1 MSRFNNFFN
10 LIVVRM
16 KSMKNL
22 MMMMVFVLFAVTAFG
37 QSVRKMIQ
45 WELNPILNTVKVTEA
60 EKKEL
65 IVPIERFVTKR
76 KQIRKADSE
85 NKQAESAEN
94 ARQYLNDMKA
104 ILGNERFNKWRKYIR
119 EKRAKNNSS
128 NR

>member
-1 MSRFNNFFN
+1 
-10 LIVVRM
+10 M